1 MDTDMPYIC
10 PDTRKP
16 LSAVKDDATGR
27 ILRLETDEGRSYP
40 VEDGIPDL
48 TFPPILHEADEKARR
63 FYDSRVDAYD
73 QYLPLTF
80 KTHNENEQKVRNTFI
95 DALELKKG
103 DRVLDIACGTGR
115 DSEIIAQRL
124 GESGALFMHDIAP
137 VMLRRCVKRME
148 KYELRKEFCISNAVY
163 LPFADRYFD
172 AVYSFGGLGEFSD
185 IKKSL
190 AEMVRVTKVGG
201 KIVVGDESIPPWL
214 RATEFSKILI
224 TTNPQFEAKLPLEE
238 IPVEAREVRLR
249 WVIGG
254 VFYLIDFRVGEGEP
268 VGNFD
273 FEIPGQRG
281 GTYRTRYEGQL
292 EGVTKEAKELAY
304 KAAAK
309 KATSMHKWLDEV
321 VRKAALGDLKGGG
334 SEAPG

>member
-1 MDTDMPYIC
+1 MDVPYIC

-16 LSAVKDDATGR
+16 LRAVKDAATGR
-27 ILRLETDEGRSYP
+27 IFRLETDEGRSYP

-73 QYLPLTF
+73 EYLPLTF
-80 KTHNENEQKVRNTFI
+80 KTHNEDEQEVRNRFV
-95 DALELKKG
+95 DALEIKKG
-103 DRVLDIACGTGR
+103 DRTLDIACGTGR

-124 GESGALFMHDIAP
+124 GEGGALFMQDIAP
-137 VMLRRCVKRME
+137 VMLRRCVERME
-148 KYELRKEFCISNAVY
+148 KYQLRKAFCISNALY
-163 LPFADRYFD
+163 LPYADEYFD

-185 IKKSL
+185 IGRSL

-201 KIVVGDESIPPWL
+201 KVVVGDESIPPWL
-214 RATEFSKILI
+214 RDTEFSKILI
-224 TTNPQFEAKLPLEE
+224 TTNPQFEAKVPLED

-254 VFYLIDFRVGEGEP
+254 VFYLIDFRVGRGEP
-268 VGNFD
+268 AANFD
-273 FEIPGQRG
+273 FEIPGPRG

-292 EGVTKEAKELAY
+292 EGVTREAKELAC
-304 KAAAK
+304 KAVAK
-309 KATSMHKWLDEV
+309 KGTSMHEWLDEV
-321 VRKAALGDLKGGG
+321 VRKAALGDLKDGG
-334 SEAPG
+334 SENSG